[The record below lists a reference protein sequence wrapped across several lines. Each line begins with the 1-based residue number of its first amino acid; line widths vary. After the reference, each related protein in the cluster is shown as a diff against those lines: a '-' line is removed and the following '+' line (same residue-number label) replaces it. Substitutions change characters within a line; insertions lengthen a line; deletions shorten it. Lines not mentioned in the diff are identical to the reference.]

1 MENEKIIENKVE
13 NKDNDDIKQAIKEIK
28 KSVDSIHA
36 VLTYIL
42 FFMIIPIVI
51 GLLSI
56 FGSCGR

>member
-1 MENEKIIENKVE
+1 MENEKIIE

-28 KSVDSIHA
+28 KSVDSIHT